1 MQDEGRKGGICL
13 LFIGVTGWGDHDSLY
28 INPYENRNKL
38 RTYSENFP
46 IVEVDSSFYAMQPAR
61 NYTKWA
67 METPNDFSFIVKAYQ
82 GMTGHMKGEIPFST
96 FDEMFDVYKQSILP
110 LIEANKLKTILFQY
124 PPWFDCKK
132 KNVDF
137 LRYTKEKMEG
147 FPCAIE
153 FRNQT
158 WFYPEMRDKTVQFLE
173 QEKWIH
179 TICDEPQA
187 GIGSVPLVLEV
198 TNSDMALIRFH
209 GRNVHGWLDKG
220 ENWRAVRCLY
230 RYNNKEL
237 EEWVERLEQLKKKTK
252 DIYVLFNNNSGG
264 DAADNAKQLMKM
276 MNITYGEPKPEQL
289 NLFE

>member
-1 MQDEGRKGGICL
+1 M

-38 RTYSENFP
+38 RTYSEHFP
-46 IVEVDSSFYAMQPAR
+46 IVEVDSSFYAIQPAR

-67 METPNDFSFIVKAYQ
+67 METPKDFSFIVKAYQ

-110 LIEANKLKTILFQY
+110 LIEANKLKMILFQY
-124 PPWFDCKK
+124 PPWFDCKM
-132 KNVDF
+132 KNVDL
-137 LRYTKEKMEG
+137 LRYMKEKMEDL
-147 FPCAIE
+147 PCAIE

-158 WFYPEMRDKTVQFLE
+158 WFYPEMRDKTLQFLE
-173 QEKWIH
+173 KENWIH

-187 GIGSVPLVLEV
+187 GIGSVPLILEA

-230 RYNNKEL
+230 RYNSKEL
-237 EEWVERLEQLKKKTK
+237 AEWVERLERLKKKTK
-252 DIYVLFNNNSGG
+252 DIFVLFNNNSGG

>member
-1 MQDEGRKGGICL
+1 ML
-13 LFIGVTGWGDHDSLY
+13 YIGVTGWGDHDSLY

-38 RTYSENFP
+38 RTYSGNFP
-46 IVEVDSSFYAMQPAR
+46 IVEVDSSFYAIQPAR

-67 METPNDFSFIVKAYQ
+67 METPKDFSFIVKAYQ

-96 FDEMFDVYKQSILP
+96 FEEMFDVYKQSILP
-110 LIEANKLKTILFQY
+110 LKDANKLKMILFQY

-132 KNVDF
+132 KNVDL

-158 WFYPEMRDKTVQFLE
+158 WFYPEMRDKTLQFLE
-173 QEKWIH
+173 REKWIH

-187 GIGSVPLVLEV
+187 GIGSVPLILEA

-230 RYNNKEL
+230 RYNNNEL
-237 EEWVERLEQLKKKTK
+237 GEWIERLEQLKKKAK

-264 DAADNAKQLMKM
+264 DAADNAKQLMEM
-276 MNITYGEPKPEQL
+276 MSITYGEPKPEQL

>member
-1 MQDEGRKGGICL
+1 ML
-13 LFIGVTGWGDHDSLY
+13 YIGVTGWGDHDSLY

-38 RTYSENFP
+38 RTYSGNFP
-46 IVEVDSSFYAMQPAR
+46 IVEVDSSFYAIQPAR

-67 METPNDFSFIVKAYQ
+67 METPKDFSFIVKAYQ

-96 FDEMFDVYKQSILP
+96 FEEMFDVYKQSILP
-110 LIEANKLKTILFQY
+110 LKDANKLKMILFQY

-132 KNVDF
+132 KNVDL

-158 WFYPEMRDKTVQFLE
+158 WFYPEMRDKTLQFLE
-173 QEKWIH
+173 REKWIH

-187 GIGSVPLVLEV
+187 GIGSVPLILEA

-230 RYNNKEL
+230 RYNNNEL
-237 EEWVERLEQLKKKTK
+237 EEWIERLEQLKKKAK

-264 DAADNAKQLMKM
+264 DAADNAKQLMEM
-276 MNITYGEPKPEQL
+276 MSITYGEPKPEQL

>member
-1 MQDEGRKGGICL
+1 M
-13 LFIGVTGWGDHDSLY
+13 TGWGDHDSLY
-28 INPYENRNKL
+28 SNPYENRNKL
-38 RTYSENFP
+38 RTYSEHFP
-46 IVEVDSSFYAMQPAR
+46 IVEVDSSFYAIQPAR

-67 METPNDFSFIVKAYQ
+67 METPKDFSFIVKAYQ

-110 LIEANKLKTILFQY
+110 LIEANKLKMILFQY
-124 PPWFDCKK
+124 PPWFDCKV
-132 KNVDF
+132 KNVDL
-137 LRYTKEKMEG
+137 LRYTKEKMED

-158 WFYPEMRDKTVQFLE
+158 WFYPEMRDKTLQFLE

-187 GIGSVPLVLEV
+187 GIGSVPLVLEA

-230 RYNNKEL
+230 RYNNNEL
-237 EEWVERLEQLKKKTK
+237 KEWVNRLEQLKKRLRTYTFCLT
-252 DIYVLFNNNSGG
+252 IIRVGMRRTMRNS
-264 DAADNAKQLMKM
+264 
-276 MNITYGEPKPEQL
+276 
-289 NLFE
+289 

>member
-1 MQDEGRKGGICL
+1 ML
-13 LFIGVTGWGDHDSLY
+13 YIGVTGWGDHDSLY

-38 RTYSENFP
+38 RTYSGNFP
-46 IVEVDSSFYAMQPAR
+46 IVEVDSSFYAIQPAR

-67 METPNDFSFIVKAYQ
+67 METPKDFSFIVKAYQ

-96 FDEMFDVYKQSILP
+96 FEEMFDVYKQSILP
-110 LIEANKLKTILFQY
+110 LKDANKLKMILFQY

-132 KNVDF
+132 KNVDL

-158 WFYPEMRDKTVQFLE
+158 WFYPEMRDKTLQFLE
-173 QEKWIH
+173 REKWIH

-187 GIGSVPLVLEV
+187 GIGSVPLILEA

-230 RYNNKEL
+230 RYNNNEL
-237 EEWVERLEQLKKKTK
+237 EEWVERLEQLKKKAK

-264 DAADNAKQLMKM
+264 DAADNAKQLMEM
-276 MNITYGEPKPEQL
+276 MSITYGEPKPEQL

>member
-1 MQDEGRKGGICL
+1 MRLIS
-13 LFIGVTGWGDHDSLY
+13 IGLTGWGDHDSLY
-28 INPYENRNKL
+28 TDSYENRNKL
-38 RTYSENFP
+38 RTYSEYFP

-67 METPNDFSFIVKAYQ
+67 GETPKDFSFVVKAYQ
-82 GMTGHMKGEIPFST
+82 GMTGHMQGEIPFST
-96 FDEMFDVYKQSILP
+96 IDEMFEVFKQSILP
-110 LIEANKLKTILFQY
+110 LQETSKLKMILFQY
-124 PPWFDCKK
+124 PPWFDCQK

-147 FPCAIE
+147 LPCAIE

-158 WFYPEMRDKTVQFLE
+158 WFHSDMYDKTLQFLE

-187 GIGSVPLVLEV
+187 GIGSVPLVLEA
-198 TNSDMALIRFH
+198 THSEMALIRFH

-230 RYNNKEL
+230 RYNKKEL
-237 EEWVERLEQLKKKTK
+237 EEWVERLARLQKKTK
-252 DIYVLFNNNSGG
+252 NIYVLFNNNSGG
-264 DAADNAKQLMKM
+264 DAADNAKQLMEM

>member
-1 MQDEGRKGGICL
+1 ML
-13 LFIGVTGWGDHDSLY
+13 YIGVTGWGDHDSLY

-38 RTYSENFP
+38 RTYSGNFP
-46 IVEVDSSFYAMQPAR
+46 IVEVDSSFYAIQPAR

-67 METPNDFSFIVKAYQ
+67 METPKDFSFIVKAYQ

-96 FDEMFDVYKQSILP
+96 FEEMFDVYKQSILP
-110 LIEANKLKTILFQY
+110 LKDANKLKMILFQY

-132 KNVDF
+132 KNVDL

-158 WFYPEMRDKTVQFLE
+158 WFYPEMRDKTLQFLE
-173 QEKWIH
+173 REKWIH

-187 GIGSVPLVLEV
+187 GIGSVPLILEA

-209 GRNVHGWLDKG
+209 GRNAHGWLDKG

-230 RYNNKEL
+230 RYNNNEL
-237 EEWVERLEQLKKKTK
+237 EEWVERLEQLKKKAK

-264 DAADNAKQLMKM
+264 DAADNAKQLMEM
-276 MNITYGEPKPEQL
+276 MSITYGEPKPEQL

>member
-1 MQDEGRKGGICL
+1 ML
-13 LFIGVTGWGDHDSLY
+13 YIGVTGWGDHDSLY

-38 RTYSENFP
+38 RTYSGNFP
-46 IVEVDSSFYAMQPAR
+46 IVEVDSSFYAIQPAR

-67 METPNDFSFIVKAYQ
+67 METPKDFSFIVKAYQ

-96 FDEMFDVYKQSILP
+96 FEEMFDVYKQSILP
-110 LIEANKLKTILFQY
+110 LKDANKLKMILFQY

-132 KNVDF
+132 KNVDL

-158 WFYPEMRDKTVQFLE
+158 WFYPEMRDKTLQFLE
-173 QEKWIH
+173 REKWIH

-187 GIGSVPLVLEV
+187 GIGSVPLILEA

-230 RYNNKEL
+230 RYNNNEL
-237 EEWVERLEQLKKKTK
+237 EEWVERLEQLKKKAR

-264 DAADNAKQLMKM
+264 DAADNAKQLMEM
-276 MNITYGEPKPEQL
+276 MSITYGEPKPEQL